1 VTATGGAGGA
11 KRPAEGSQR
20 IALVL
25 VAAVGENG
33 VIGRDGGLPWR
44 LKSDLRHFRAATI
57 GKPIVMGRKTFHSIG
72 RPLPGRTNIVVS
84 RDSSFAQP
92 GVVVAPS
99 LDAAL
104 AVARGD
110 ALRRGADEIAVIG
123 GADIYAQ
130 TIERAD
136 RLVVTRVKLQP
147 AGETRF
153 PDIDPACWTQVH
165 CSEHPA
171 GPDDEA
177 GFAVLVYQ
185 RGDARAMPT
194 GDS

>member
-1 VTATGGAGGA
+1 VTTTSGVGA
-11 KRPAEGSQR
+11 KRPTEASQR

-33 VIGRDGGLPWR
+33 VIGRGGGLPWR

-84 RDSSFAQP
+84 RDRAFARP

-99 LDAAL
+99 LGAAL
-104 AVARGD
+104 VIARAD
-110 ALRRGADEIAVIG
+110 ALRRGVAEIAVIG

-130 TIERAD
+130 TIEHAD
-136 RLVVTRVKLQP
+136 RLVITRVKLQP

-153 PDIDPACWTQVH
+153 PSIDPTRWMQVQ

-171 GPDDEA
+171 GPDDDA
-177 GFAVLVYQ
+177 GFAVVVYQ
-185 RGDARAMPT
+185 RDARAVPT
-194 GDS
+194 GDG